1 MQTAELKHTKKDDL
15 VSEFY
20 HEWGTEIDSFLGTWN
35 NVNPKTGQISRM
47 EVTIEGSEI
56 FIHCFGIL
64 EEGEMDWGPTACQV
78 FSSNVGSQV
87 IEGFT
92 GDYEFEFMNVSIIG
106 NIKYGVMVV
115 QSCNTFKDGSNR
127 NNYLCREFFCK

>member
-1 MQTAELKHTKKDDL
+1 MSTAELKHTKKDDL

-20 HEWGTEIDSFLGTWN
+20 HEWGTEIDSFLGIWN

-47 EVTIEGSEI
+47 KVSIENSEI

-64 EEGEMDWGPTACQV
+64 EQGEMDWGPTPCQV

-92 GDYEFEFMNVSIIG
+92 GTYTFDFMNVSIIG

-115 QSCNTFKDGSNR
+115 QSCNTFMGSM
-127 NNYLCREFFCK
+127 LEFMAGPWYANI